1 MLLFVTGNAKA
12 HFELNPL
19 ETINRLHLTVTL
31 FANDLFLDVSFV
43 VEKNVLREIIHF
55 DPGRRI
61 PGIEVFML
69 LLDLRVI
76 GDDVLVT
83 VKAFFYR
90 RDAGEMGTAHIGM
103 TEFTLDLLDSA
114 MNPVA
119 ERDRLLRAQVF

>member
-1 MLLFVTGNAKA
+1 VTRNAEP

-31 FANDLFLDVSFV
+31 FAHDLFLDVSFV

-90 RDAGEMGTAHIGM
+90 RYARVGGAVHIGM